1 MTVKQICISMANQP
15 GQLAKVSELM
25 GEAGVNIIA
34 LFVTTSTPAGEGLL
48 YFVPDNP
55 DKAANILAS
64 QGLQAKINE
73 VIAAETPHHAGGLLA
88 VLNPLK
94 RAGVNLEY
102 LYPAIQT
109 GEATILILGVGAQQL
124 PLAVE
129 ALKKDWI
136 RLYGEEL
143 YNM

>member
-1 MTVKQICISMANQP
+1 MTIKQISIEMPDKP
-15 GQLAKVSELM
+15 GQLARISDMM
-25 GEAGVNIIA
+25 GDAGVNILA
-34 LFVTTSTPAGEGLL
+34 LFVSTATADDVGLMR
-48 YFVPDNP
+48 FVPDNP
-55 DKAANILAS
+55 EKAQHVLTS
-64 QGLQAKINE
+64 QGLEVNIEE

-94 RAGVNLEY
+94 RAEVNVHY
-102 LYPAIQT
+102 LYPCIQT
-109 GEATILILGVGAQQL
+109 GEATILVLGVDDPNRG
-124 PLAVE
+124 VE

>member
-1 MTVKQICISMANQP
+1 MTVKELAIQVPDQP
-15 GQLAKVSELM
+15 GQLARISELM

-34 LFVTTSTPAGEGLL
+34 LFVSTAKQAGEGLMR
-48 YFVPDNP
+48 FVADNP
-55 DKAANILAS
+55 EKAVNVLTA
-64 QGLQAKINE
+64 QGLKVEIAE

-94 RAGVNLEY
+94 RAAVNVEY
-102 LYPAIQT
+102 LYPCIQT
-109 GEATILILGVGAQQL
+109 GEATILIIGVGKELVQ
-124 PLAVE
+124 AVE

-136 RLYGEEL
+136 RLYGPEL

>member
-1 MTVKQICISMANQP
+1 MTVRQLTITIPNQP
-15 GQLAKVSELM
+15 GQMARISEMM
-25 GEAGVNIIA
+25 GDAGVNILA
-34 LFVTTSTPAGEGLL
+34 LFVSTTTPEGQGLMR
-48 YFVPDNP
+48 FVADNP
-55 DKAANILAS
+55 DKAVHT
-64 QGLQAKINE
+64 LQSNGIEVREDE

-94 RAGVNLEY
+94 RAGVNVSY
-102 LYPAIQT
+102 LYPMIHTA
-109 GEATILILGVGAQQL
+109 GDVTILILGADDIKA
-124 PLAVE
+124 AVE

>member
-1 MTVKQICISMANQP
+1 MTVKQICIKMANQP
-15 GQLAKVSELM
+15 GQLSKISELM

-34 LFVTTSTPAGEGLL
+34 LFVTTSTPAGEGLMF
-48 YFVPDNP
+48 FVPDNP
-55 DKAANILAS
+55 DKAANVLAS
-64 QGLQAKINE
+64 QGIEAQASD

-94 RAGVNLEY
+94 RAAVNVEY
-102 LYPAIQT
+102 LYPCIQT
-109 GEATILILGVGAQQL
+109 GEATILILGVGTQIKQ
-124 PLAVE
+124 AVE

-136 RLYGEEL
+136 RLYGQEL

>member
-1 MTVKQICISMANQP
+1 MTVKQITITMPNQP
-15 GQLAKVSELM
+15 GQLARISEMM

-34 LFVTTSTPAGEGLL
+34 LFITTTPDGLGKMF
-48 YFVPDNP
+48 FVADNP
-55 DKAANILAS
+55 DKAANVLAS
-64 QGLQAKINE
+64 QGIEVKTTD

-94 RAGVNLEY
+94 RASVNVEY
-102 LYPAIQT
+102 LYPCIQT
-109 GEATILILGVGAQQL
+109 GEATILILGVGKQL
-124 PLAVE
+124 KEGVE

>member
-1 MTVKQICISMANQP
+1 MTVRQLTINIPNQP
-15 GQLAKVSELM
+15 GQMARISEMM
-25 GEAGVNIIA
+25 GDAGVNILA
-34 LFVTTSTPAGEGLL
+34 LFVSTTTPEGEGLMR
-48 YFVPDNP
+48 FVADNP
-55 DKAANILAS
+55 DKAVHT
-64 QGLQAKINE
+64 LQSNGIEVREDE

-94 RAGVNLEY
+94 RARVNVSY
-102 LYPAIQT
+102 LYPMIHTA
-109 GEATILILGVGAQQL
+109 GDVTILILGADDVKG
-124 PLAVE
+124 AVE

>member
-1 MTVKQICISMANQP
+1 MTVKEISILIPNQP
-15 GQLAKVSELM
+15 GQLSLISEMM

-34 LFVTTSTPAGEGLL
+34 LFVSTATQGGEGLMR
-48 YFVPDNP
+48 FVADNP
-55 DKAANILAS
+55 DKALHILTS
-64 QGLQAKINE
+64 RNLKVTTQE

-94 RAGVNLEY
+94 RAEVNVEY
-102 LYPAIQT
+102 LYPCIQT
-109 GEATILILGVGAQQL
+109 GEATILILGVDKIKPAI
-124 PLAVE
+124 E